1 MARSRT
7 IPAELHA
14 PLLAWLQGAHPDGRA
29 RTQADAAVWLASE
42 HGVRVSRMAVT
53 RIVASQTERGDAL
66 VVAALREELR
76 DAVGPARTA
85 VVKASRRLVQLLDGE
100 EDMTAVAKGVTALTG
115 ALETLAKLGGVA
127 APIALDVSTAGKALR
142 VYLPEES

>member
-1 MARSRT
+1 MSGRT
-7 IPAELHA
+7 AIPPELHA
-14 PLLAWLQGAHPDGRA
+14 PLLAWMSSNHPDGR
-29 RTQADAAVWLASE
+29 RPTHRDAAVWLAE
-42 HGVRVSRMAVT
+42 TYGVKVSRMSVT
-53 RIVASQTERGDAL
+53 RLVASQSERGDAM

-100 EDMTAVAKGVTALTG
+100 KDMTAVAKGVTALTG
-115 ALETLAKLGGVA
+115 ALETLARLGGVA